1 MPPRGLDVGRKML
14 TRCAWFS
21 SHDESRFC
29 AGIFFLQ
36 KNTSEQCLLLSMC
49 SIKSQERFVF
59 HVPEDKLDVAVR
71 RAAAQNPTDEASE
84 REYQSTRR
92 KRKKKRMTSS
102 RIRTCEDTDQSLL
115 KLASVHRN
123 DLGPQ
128 SEVPVT
134 GFTLSTHVVL
144 DPDTVPVPE
153 LPPAKWE
160 RRKLSESGQ
169 DNKSVKALNV
179 KRTHSWPH
187 IGRPVA
193 ALVVVVA
200 RVPQQ
205 PSVSGV
211 STPPVHL
218 PVVVAGAQSASSKQ
232 PEFLHLVPVFYIG
245 LNIKYREY
253 TPNGNQDSRCIVK
266 IWFTES
272 WTA

>member
-1 MPPRGLDVGRKML
+1 MGL
-14 TRCAWFS
+14 S
-21 SHDESRFC
+21 Q
-29 AGIFFLQ
+29 I
-36 KNTSEQCLLLSMC
+36 LS
-49 SIKSQERFVF
+49 
-59 HVPEDKLDVAVR
+59 
-71 RAAAQNPTDEASE
+71 
-84 REYQSTRR
+84 
-92 KRKKKRMTSS
+92 
-102 RIRTCEDTDQSLL
+102 
-115 KLASVHRN
+115 
-123 DLGPQ
+123 
-128 SEVPVT
+128 
-134 GFTLSTHVVL
+134 VL
-144 DPDTVPVPE
+144 
-153 LPPAKWE
+153 

-187 IGRPVA
+187 IGRPGKDRLVARRRWLHSLATVVVA

-272 WTA
+272 WTAWNGTDPETDLHCSRSLREREWECREGWEECSLSSEEARRWRCYPLERIVFYSRPHRRISPQATMRSLWDSLWVLAQTPFLHLTHSLVYNAIER